1 MTRIRISECRVRN
14 ERVAFGFG
22 GSLHN
27 PSGPEALLGRRP
39 NSAIPQLKKGGGK
52 NMKRFLS
59 YLLLLTF
66 ISLPCSALGQ
76 EKEAIVHEAWF
87 VHMESAGGWVA
98 VDKGFYGK
106 IKVKEVQGGPGI
118 SPIQKVV
125 SAVRAGNIA
134 LGNDYPENIIRA
146 REKEGI
152 DLVALSVDF
161 QTSAMRIIS
170 WKPIKSAKDIKG
182 NFGIW
187 IGYDAKAKCAV
198 GKGWEKQFT
207 IQNQGG
213 DIKPWLAGT
222 WPIASAMAYNELIT
236 AQRETKKMGKT
247 FYTIDYKDLGIDW
260 MGNVLFTTEEMIKKY
275 PDVVQAVVT
284 GRYKGFLWA
293 LENPKETFEFLKK
306 INEGL
311 DFSHEMD
318 AVAPMK
324 ALMITLDTRKNGLGY
339 ILPKKWESVAK
350 DMFKAGLLDKMPDV
364 KKVYT
369 EKFASNV
376 MPK

>member
-1 MTRIRISECRVRN
+1 MKEVL
-14 ERVAFGFG
+14 
-22 GSLHN
+22 SLLV
-27 PSGPEALLGRRP
+27 LLIVMSLSVP
-39 NSAIPQLKKGGGK
+39 AIGE
-52 NMKRFLS
+52 
-59 YLLLLTF
+59 
-66 ISLPCSALGQ
+66 
-76 EKEAIVHEAWF
+76 EKETLVHEAWS

-98 VDKGFYGK
+98 VEKGFYGK
-106 IKVKEVQGGPGI
+106 LKVKEVQGGPGT
-118 SPIQKVV
+118 SPIQNVV
-125 SAVRAGNIA
+125 AAVRAGNVA
-134 LGNDYPENIIRA
+134 FGNDYPENIIRA

-161 QTSAMRIIS
+161 QASAMRIIS

-182 NFGIW
+182 DFGIW
-187 IGYDAKAKCAV
+187 IGYDAKAKCAA

-222 WPIASAMAYNELIT
+222 WPLASAMTYNELIT
-236 AQRETKKMGKT
+236 AQREAKKMGKT
-247 FYTIDYKDLGIDW
+247 FYTIDYKDLGVNW
-260 MGNVLFTTEEMIKKY
+260 MDNVLFTTEEVIKKY

-293 LENPKETFEFLKK
+293 LENPKETFEILKK
-306 INEGL
+306 TDEGL
-311 DFSHEMD
+311 DFPHEMD

-324 ALMITLDTRKNGLGY
+324 ALMITPDTRRNGFGY
-339 ILPKKWESVAK
+339 ILPRKWENVARE
-350 DMFKAGLLDKMPDV
+350 MFKAGLLEKMPDV

-369 EKFASNV
+369 ERFPSGV

>member
-1 MTRIRISECRVRN
+1 
-14 ERVAFGFG
+14 
-22 GSLHN
+22 
-27 PSGPEALLGRRP
+27 
-39 NSAIPQLKKGGGK
+39 
-52 NMKRFLS
+52 
-59 YLLLLTF
+59 
-66 ISLPCSALGQ
+66 
-76 EKEAIVHEAWF
+76 
-87 VHMESAGGWVA
+87 VA

-106 IKVKEVQGGPGI
+106 TKVKEVQGGPGI

-125 SAVRAGNIA
+125 AAARSGNIA
-134 LGNDYPENIIRA
+134 FGNDYPENIIRA

-161 QTSAMRIIS
+161 QASAMRIIS
-170 WKPIKSAKDIKG
+170 WNPIKSAKDIKG

-213 DIKPWLAGT
+213 DIRPWLAGT
-222 WPIASAMAYNELIT
+222 WPIASAMTYNELIT
-236 AQRETKKMGKT
+236 AQREVKKMGKT
-247 FYTIDYKDLGIDW
+247 FYTIDYKELGIDW
-260 MGNVLFTTEEMIKKY
+260 MDNVLFTTEETIKKY
-275 PDVVQAVVT
+275 PDVVQTVVM

-293 LENPKETFEFLKK
+293 LENPKETFDILKK

-311 DFSHEMD
+311 DIAHEMD

-324 ALMITLDTRKNGLGY
+324 ALMITPDTRKNGLGY

-350 DMFKAGLLDKMPDV
+350 DMFKAGLLEKMPDV

-369 EKFASNV
+369 EKFVSGV
-376 MPK
+376 VPK

>member
-1 MTRIRISECRVRN
+1 MV
-14 ERVAFGFG
+14 G
-22 GSLHN
+22 
-27 PSGPEALLGRRP
+27 
-39 NSAIPQLKKGGGK
+39 
-52 NMKRFLS
+52 
-59 YLLLLTF
+59 
-66 ISLPCSALGQ
+66 LPFYATGQ
-76 EKEAIVHEAWF
+76 EKEAVVHEAWLA
-87 VHMESAGGWVA
+87 HMESAGGWVA
-98 VDKGFYGK
+98 AGKSLYGK
-106 IKVKEVQGGPGI
+106 VKVKEVQGEPGS

-125 SAVRAGNIA
+125 AAVRAGNIA
-134 LGNDYPENIIRA
+134 FGNDYPENIIRA

-170 WKPIKSAKDIKG
+170 WRPIKSSRDIKG
-182 NFGIW
+182 DFGIW

-207 IQNQGG
+207 IQNQGE

-222 WPIASAMAYNELIT
+222 WPLASAMTYNELIT
-236 AQRETKKMGKT
+236 AQRETKKVGKK
-247 FYTIDYKDLGIDW
+247 FYTIDYKELGVDW
-260 MGNVLFTTEEMIKKY
+260 MDNVLFTTEEIIKKY

-293 LENPKETFEFLKK
+293 LENPKEAFEILKK
-306 INEGL
+306 INENF
-311 DFSHEMD
+311 DFAHEMD

-324 ALMITLDTRKNGLGY
+324 ALMITPDTKKNGLGY
-339 ILPKKWESVAK
+339 ILPKKWENVARE
-350 DMFKAGLLDKMPDV
+350 MFKAGLLEKMPDV

-369 EKFASNV
+369 ERFPSSV